1 MCDNSLKNGLL
12 CKKLQSS
19 RLQRH
24 TGITRQ
30 YGALCRKPRPH
41 VWWVCCCAVSKEV
54 WVRHAHFT
62 RWNIGDW
69 CVWMCCW
76 LAIKLSVHLKYLLA
90 KKFQSLLLLRSPV
103 WVHFR
108 TSQCHQNMEFSM
120 TSNPSSSTKCKISI
134 LVSFQ
139 GGFSYSVT
147 TGRSLMLL
155 FGAGTGGNNLVHRW
169 YLTIGK
175 ALGEHKQSTHLNF
188 CSNIEQTSSICS
200 CVINLVSL
208 LVKISKYLH
217 HWRAWGT
224 VRLRC
229 GFWDLQGRTS

>member
-169 YLTIGK
+169 YTLQMSEKINK
-175 ALGEHKQSTHLNF
+175 MKQMAVGSTMRCHSTKGF
-188 CSNIEQTSSICS
+188 FFFP
-200 CVINLVSL
+200 VSL
-208 LVKISKYLH
+208 SSSLCWFVPCLT
-217 HWRAWGT
+217 T
-224 VRLRC
+224 V
-229 GFWDLQGRTS
+229 